1 MDMMQNNWG
10 AAWQYVVV
18 FLMAAAPWLDVFVVV
33 PLGVA
38 WGLNPFGVSIVA
50 FVGNWIPLLLLA
62 LFFREFT
69 AWRARV
75 KARKALKRQM
85 AAEASGGGSTAIEEG
100 SSEAAS
106 SDLAGSPKKYRRAR
120 QIWEKYGVPGLALL
134 APALVGTD
142 IATLLALSFGSSRRW
157 VMSWMTVSLLVWTV
171 LMAVGSVYGLGFIGW
186 FDQSRVS

>member
-1 MDMMQNNWG
+1 MMDMMQNDWG
-10 AAWQYVVV
+10 AAWQYVVM

-69 AWRARV
+69 AWRSRV
-75 KARKALKRQM
+75 KARKALKRQK
-85 AAEASGGGSTAIEEG
+85 ALEASGESTAVENVP
-100 SSEAAS
+100 S

-186 FDQSRVS
+186 FDPSRVS

>member
-1 MDMMQNNWG
+1 MIDIMQNDWG
-10 AAWQYVVV
+10 AAWQFVVI
-18 FLMAAAPWLDVFVVV
+18 FLMAATPWLDVFVVV

-50 FVGNWIPLLLLA
+50 FFGNWIPLLLLA

-69 AWRARV
+69 AWRTRR
-75 KARKALKRQM
+75 KERKALKRQL
-85 AAEASGGGSTAIEEG
+85 ASAMDGESTVVNEGAGG
-100 SSEAAS
+100 AAS
-106 SDLAGSPKKYRRAR
+106 TDLAGSPKKYRRAK

-186 FDQSRVS
+186 FE